1 MVFEHVRKQVQGDLF
16 SIGALATLVFLI
28 ATLWPKIALSDGHL
42 PSENE
47 DVAEIHAELPLTDG
61 SAENTSLESN
71 IPESGEGDPKS
82 NDILSD
88 SGDESDLFRE
98 SDDLDTDIG
107 ALEEDLM
114 NLNMELRILEEDI
127 LYPASSRIAV
137 YLAMDTG
144 QLFQLDSVTLKL
156 NNKEVSHHLYTERQ
170 VAALHQGGIQRLYVG
185 NARQGDNELTA
196 VFIGKGPEG
205 RDYTRATAIDFDH
218 GFEPIFIQLSIMDDR
233 KTQQPEFA
241 VEVVR

>member
-1 MVFEHVRKQVQGDLF
+1 MTTHVQERVPRNSF
-16 SIGALATLVFLI
+16 PIGTI
-28 ATLWPKIALSDGHL
+28 ATLSLLVLATSAPFQAQADGHL
-42 PSENE
+42 PSEAGFSE
-47 DVAEIHAELPLTDG
+47 ETHAEAPPPDTTTDNATTEAII
-61 SAENTSLESN
+61 SESGDEEAHFADDP
-71 IPESGEGDPKS
+71 PESGES
-82 NDILSD
+82 FQD
-88 SGDESDLFRE
+88 SG
-98 SDDLDTDIG
+98 DLDTDIG

-127 LYPASSRIAV
+127 LYPASSRVAV

-170 VAALHQGGIQRLYVG
+170 VAALHQGGVQRLYVG

-205 RDYTRATAIDFDH
+205 RDYTRATAVDFDH

-233 KTQQPEFA
+233 KTQQPGFSA
-241 VEVVR
+241 EVVR